1 MKLFKNNL
9 WTLFALALVLMVAMT
24 GDVYAQG
31 TGLTGGTVVGAAIKK
46 AGNVFKSV
54 RTIVFVIGGFGLVG
68 LAVQAIFGKVKWPWF
83 GALAVG
89 LGVLAAAGAVIEYA
103 TGSNVT
109 SSNYADTFRETGTG
123 GDYYSDIHN

>member
-1 MKLFKNNL
+1 MKFLKNNF
-9 WTLFALALVLMVAMT
+9 WTLLSLALVLMVAMT
-24 GDVYAQG
+24 GDASAQG
-31 TGLTGGTVVGAAIKK
+31 DMTGGTVVETAIHK

-89 LGVLAAAGAVIEYA
+89 LGVLAAAGALIEYA
-103 TGSNVT
+103 TGSDVT
-109 SSNYADTFRETGTG
+109 RQNYQDTFKTTGEGRPDSINTW
-123 GDYYSDIHN
+123 

>member
-1 MKLFKNNL
+1 MKLSKNNM
-9 WTLFALALVLMVAMT
+9 WTLFGLALVLMVAMT
-24 GDVYAQG
+24 GDASAAN
-31 TGLTGGTVVGAAIKK
+31 TVVGDAIVK

-89 LGVLAAAGAVIEYA
+89 LGVLAAAGALIEYA

-109 SSNYADTFRETGTG
+109 STNYSDTFKQTGTG
-123 GDYYSDIHN
+123 SADSINSW

>member
-1 MKLFKNNL
+1 MTFLKNNF
-9 WTLFALALVLMVAMT
+9 WTLFSLALVLMVAMT
-24 GDVYAQG
+24 SDASAAGIVQG
-31 TGLTGGTVVGAAIKK
+31 NTVVGAAVTK

-109 SSNYADTFRETGTG
+109 TTNYQDTFNTTGAGQT
-123 GDYYSDIHN
+123 DTINSW